1 MINYNSI
8 CIVYDK
14 DSNTVVKKK
23 AINNKSKSKI
33 DIGWR
38 EWISLTEFN
47 DFYLKAKIDTGATMS
62 ALHATHINQYDKD
75 GSKYVRFRLHQSDA
89 YKMIRKPIIGYKT
102 IKNSFGK
109 KQLRP
114 LINMSIKIGDNVIDT
129 VITLTRRSS
138 MTYPVLIG
146 RSSLENNYRINPK
159 QSYLTGKIKQN
170 SK

>member
-1 MINYNSI
+1 M
-8 CIVYDK
+8 
-14 DSNTVVKKK
+14 
-23 AINNKSKSKI
+23 

-47 DFYLKAKIDTGATMS
+47 DFFLKAKIDTGATMS
-62 ALHATHINQYDKD
+62 ALHATHIKESDDEGYKF
-75 GSKYVRFRLHQSDA
+75 VRFRLYQSDA
-89 YKMIRKPIIGYKT
+89 YKMIKKPIVGYKT

-129 VITLTRRSS
+129 VVTLARRSR

-146 RSSLENNYRINPK
+146 RTSLANYYRINPK
-159 QSYLTGKIKQN
+159 KSYLTGRIKSN